1 MYVIVSKIGMY
12 GFWYEYVKLKR
23 KEKTELCYM
32 DIGNFT
38 TYIKA
43 EHIYVDIAKDVG
55 RRSDTWNYE
64 LDGPLP
70 KEKVKKGYWINETW
84 IT

>member
-1 MYVIVSKIGMY
+1 MY

-55 RRSDTWNYE
+55 RRSDT
-64 LDGPLP
+64 
-70 KEKVKKGYWINETW
+70 
-84 IT
+84 